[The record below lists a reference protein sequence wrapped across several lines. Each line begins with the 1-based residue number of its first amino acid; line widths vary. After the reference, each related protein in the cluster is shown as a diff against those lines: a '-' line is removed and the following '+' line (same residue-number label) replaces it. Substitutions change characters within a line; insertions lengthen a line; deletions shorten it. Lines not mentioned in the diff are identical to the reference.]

1 MKDTERERGP
11 EFLSFIIFTLDRDLE
26 RERERVREGGE
37 TRVFIFYNFTHVFI
51 SGLH

>member
-26 RERERVREGGE
+26 RERERERERGGGDQS
-37 TRVFIFYNFTHVFI
+37 FYI
-51 SGLH
+51 L